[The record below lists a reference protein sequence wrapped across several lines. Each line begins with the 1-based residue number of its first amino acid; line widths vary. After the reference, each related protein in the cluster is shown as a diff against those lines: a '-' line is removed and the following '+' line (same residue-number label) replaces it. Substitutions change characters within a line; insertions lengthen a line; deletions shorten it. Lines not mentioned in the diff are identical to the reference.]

1 MKIYLLVMLMGAL
14 FAAIRFTTVQEQQ
27 SNSFPQ

>member
-14 FAAIRFTTVQEQQ
+14 SAAIRFTTVQEQQ